1 MISVVIPAYQAVPY
15 ISDTIRSVQSQ
26 TLPANEIIVVDDGS
40 RDETDRGAES
50 LDARVIR
57 QVNNGVASARN
68 VGIRA
73 ARNEWIALIDADDL
87 WETDKLELQWK
98 ASKLCPEAAVVL
110 DDSTKDGEDLILYR
124 G

>member
-40 RDETDRGAES
+40 RDETARIAES

-57 QVNNGVASARN
+57 QVNNGVASAH

-73 ARNEWIALIDADDL
+73 AQNKWIALIDADDL
-87 WETDKLELQWK
+87 WETAKLELQWK

-110 DDSTKDGEDLILYR
+110 DDSTKDGEHLILYR

>member
-40 RDETDRGAES
+40 RDETDRGAEF

-87 WETDKLELQWK
+87 WETGNLNFNGRLASFVLKPQSCLTILQK
-98 ASKLCPEAAVVL
+98 MAS
-110 DDSTKDGEDLILYR
+110 I
-124 G
+124 

>member
-26 TLPANEIIVVDDGS
+26 TLP
-40 RDETDRGAES
+40 
-50 LDARVIR
+50 
-57 QVNNGVASARN
+57 
-68 VGIRA
+68 
-73 ARNEWIALIDADDL
+73 

-110 DDSTKDGEDLILYR
+110 DDSTKDGEHLILYR

>member
-40 RDETDRGAES
+40 RNETDRGTES

-68 VGIRA
+68 VGIA
-73 ARNEWIALIDADDL
+73 AQNKWIALIDADDL
-87 WETDKLELQWK
+87 WETAKLELQWK